1 MKKIL
6 SCLLLT
12 GALVSPTGAADLGDA
27 AAPLKISEWIKGKPV
42 DLAAAKGKQV
52 IVVEFW
58 ATWCGPCRTSI
69 PHLTEMQK
77 KFKDVVLVG
86 ISDEE
91 SDTVRKFVT
100 KMGEKMD
107 YVVALDDDKQT
118 SAGYMRAYGVNGIPH
133 AFIVDKDG
141 KMVWHGHPMS
151 GLDKAL
157 EQIVAGKYDLDA
169 EKAKAK
175 KQAAA
180 AEQQKAAQKKM
191 QQLAQM
197 ITEGRNDEATAKL
210 EAELIALDAEVGGLM
225 GGRKFDP
232 ADFRKA
238 VLFNQKLQD
247 YQRAAMDPARSNDL
261 ASLEKD
267 LQTDAPPGFDL
278 AEYKQGLAAQ
288 MESRKAM
295 PVLESY
301 LEAVGENGD
310 ATKAAELAKKVEALD
325 LKNPELLNQIAWVI
339 LTGDMV
345 KHRDLK
351 LAVTLSKK
359 AVDASEAK
367 NAGII
372 DTYARALFESG
383 NVTEAIAQQ
392 QKAVNLAEDEEV
404 KKELTATLKKYQNQG
419 AAKPP
424 VGT

>member
-1 MKKIL
+1 
-6 SCLLLT
+6 
-12 GALVSPTGAADLGDA
+12 
-27 AAPLKISEWIKGKPV
+27 
-42 DLAAAKGKQV
+42 
-52 IVVEFW
+52 
-58 ATWCGPCRTSI
+58 
-69 PHLTEMQK
+69 
-77 KFKDVVLVG
+77 
-86 ISDEE
+86 
-91 SDTVRKFVT
+91 
-100 KMGEKMD
+100 
-107 YVVALDDDKQT
+107 
-118 SAGYMRAYGVNGIPH
+118 
-133 AFIVDKDG
+133 
-141 KMVWHGHPMS
+141 
-151 GLDKAL
+151 
-157 EQIVAGKYDLDA
+157 
-169 EKAKAK
+169 
-175 KQAAA
+175 
-180 AEQQKAAQKKM
+180 
-191 QQLAQM
+191 
-197 ITEGRNDEATAKL
+197 
-210 EAELIALDAEVGGLM
+210 
-225 GGRKFDP
+225 
-232 ADFRKA
+232 
-238 VLFNQKLQD
+238 
-247 YQRAAMDPARSNDL
+247 MDPARSNDL

-345 KHRDLK
+345 KHRDLQ

-404 KKELTATLKKYQNQG
+404 KQELTATLKKYQNQG